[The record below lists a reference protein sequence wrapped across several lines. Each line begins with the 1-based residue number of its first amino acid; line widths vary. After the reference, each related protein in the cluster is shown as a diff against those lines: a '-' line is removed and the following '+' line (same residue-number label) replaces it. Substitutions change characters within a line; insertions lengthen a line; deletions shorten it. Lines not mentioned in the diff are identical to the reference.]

1 MKRRIPAPLADE
13 AGYWDARLR
22 SPECTD
28 ADRARFAAWRDANPG
43 HREAFERLQAI
54 NITLRR
60 SMARADVRALRD
72 AAVSAEPSR
81 ASRGWLLA
89 AAAGSVALALV
100 CWMVLPDRLRR
111 DPVGELL
118 SRAQSLVE
126 SPSAEIYET
135 GIGQHSTCT
144 LRDGSSVELDAAT
157 RIKVAFNKNTR
168 AVELLYGQALFHVA
182 HNTQR
187 PFIVRAADR
196 EITAIGTA
204 FDVRLDATSVRVTL
218 IEGKVK
224 VSHTVASASGAG
236 FLTPGQQ
243 LVARLN
249 AAPGRSGSG
258 TSATRESAPLQAGT
272 AAGEVLIHAV
282 DIAKVTG
289 WREGRIFFEDATLS
303 EAVAE
308 MNRHSP
314 LQITVHDPRLA
325 SLRVYGL
332 FRAGQ
337 QEAFVSALEQ
347 YFPIAAEP
355 RGDTEIVLTAR

>member
-13 AGYWDARLR
+13 AGNWDARLR

-100 CWMVLPDRLRR
+100 CWMILPDRLRR

-118 SRAQSLVE
+118 TRAEGLVE
-126 SPSAEIYET
+126 SQPAEIYET
-135 GIGQHSTCT
+135 GIGQHSICT
-144 LRDGSSVELDAAT
+144 LRDGSSVELDAKT
-157 RIKVAFNKNTR
+157 RLKVAFNKSTR
-168 AVELLYGQALFHVA
+168 AVELVYGQALFHVA

-196 EITAIGTA
+196 EITAIGTE

-224 VSHTVASASGAG
+224 VAPAVASSSGAG
-236 FLTPGQQ
+236 FLTPGEQM
-243 LVARLN
+243 VARVN
-249 AAPGRSGSG
+249 APPGRSGSG
-258 TSATRESAPLQAGT
+258 PGATRESPPPQ
-272 AAGEVLIHAV
+272 VLIHDV

-289 WREGRIFFEDATLS
+289 WREGRLFFENSTLS
-303 EAVAE
+303 EAIAE

-314 LQITVHDPRLA
+314 LQITVQDPRLA
-325 SLRVYGL
+325 TLRVYGM
-332 FRAGQ
+332 FRAGE

-347 YFPIAAEP
+347 YFPIAAEH
-355 RGDTEIVLTAR
+355 RGDTEIVLTVR